1 MPPQVTEKR
10 LGCWTFCPH
19 LQDAIWRLNQ
29 QEWNRESERAQN
41 CLVVVLAFGLGLML
55 GLLLLLFLR

>member
-1 MPPQVTEKR
+1 MPPQVQETN

-41 CLVVVLAFGLGLML
+41 CLVVVLAFGLGLVV
-55 GLLLLLFLR
+55 GASLLLFLR